1 MIDDTP
7 LETAIAQGKLP
18 GAVAMLST
26 RDGETYARAFGMAD
40 ATTGRAMA
48 IDTPFQI
55 ASMTKAVVSV
65 GAMQLVERGLLAL
78 DAPIGEL
85 LPDLASPQVLASFAA
100 DGTPELRPASR
111 PVTLRHLLTHTS
123 GLGYGFVQPEI
134 LRWFGHAGMA
144 APGSHAAITMPLLFD
159 PGERWEYS
167 VATDWAGLAIEAA
180 TGSALGAYLA
190 EHVFEPLGMAST
202 GFLPALPT
210 EASQVHVRTPDGGL
224 ATIAMYLGGG
234 EFDSGGGG
242 LVSTAPDYTRFVRTI
257 LRGGELDGARIL
269 TPETMAE
276 MSRNQV
282 APLKAGAVG
291 TAMPELATAF
301 DPFPEQH
308 SGWGLGFLI
317 NPETG
322 RDGRSAGSLSWA
334 GIFNSYY
341 WIDPKADVAGV
352 FMAQVAPFADAGA
365 LAAYAALEQMAYA

>member
-111 PVTLRHLLTHTS
+111 PITLRHLLTHTS
-123 GLGYGFVQPEI
+123 GLGYAFVQPEI

-180 TGSALGAYLA
+180 TGSTLGTYLA

-202 GFLPALPT
+202 GFVPALPT

-257 LRGGELDGARIL
+257 LRGGELDGVRIL